1 MRRRSFLGAA
11 AAAGLRKFGA
21 AQGPAIPE
29 DIRNLQP
36 MTAGVK
42 PITTAERQSRV
53 EKARR
58 LMRDNGLAAL
68 YMESGSSMFYFT
80 GRREAGAGYLLTG
93 SGEPVAIAAADRYRT
108 AAAAIK
114 DRKSAGAKMGLE
126 EEVPFAAFDA
136 LRKELPAAE
145 FVNATPVTAG
155 CRMIKSAAEIALLQR
170 ANEVTIAAFR
180 AAFAHLRE
188 GMTQN
193 DLSQIIAAAATAR
206 SGTRGTRWSASASIR
221 RFRTVAFSR
230 RNCGQGDFV
239 LVDGGCTV
247 EGYQSDMTRT
257 VVFGKPTAR
266 QQQIWTLE
274 RRRRTRHY
282 GRRTSARRAKSVDAA
297 ARKVIT
303 DAGFGPDY
311 KVPGLPHRTG
321 HGIGLD
327 GHEWTYLVRG
337 NKTPLAAGHVL
348 QRRTDYRYL
357 RGVRRAP
364 GRLLLHDAVGAAN
377 VHQAESGYRPAIRIS
392 RRRRSETRDCMHSRA
407 CPERGDGPGNAG

>member
-11 AAAGLRKFGA
+11 AAAGLQKFAA

-42 PITTAERQSRV
+42 PIAAAERQARI

-58 LMRDNGLAAL
+58 LMRDNGLAAV

-80 GRREAGAGYLLTG
+80 GRREAGSGYLLTG
-93 SGEPVAIAAADRYRT
+93 SGEPVAIAPADRYRT

-114 DRKSAGAKMGLE
+114 DRKAAGGKVGLE

-155 CRMIKSAAEIALLQR
+155 CRTIKSAAEIALLQR

-193 DLSQIIAAAATAR
+193 DLSQTIAAAHRALGYPGYAMVSFGEYTAFPH
-206 SGTRGTRWSASASIR
+206 GSIQPQKLR
-221 RFRTVAFSR
+221 
-230 RNCGQGDFV
+230 QGDFV

-247 EGYQSDMTRT
+247 EGYESDVTRT
-257 VVFGKPTAR
+257 VIFGKPTAR
-266 QQQIWTLE
+266 QQQVWNLE
-274 RRRRTRHY
+274 RK
-282 GRRTSARRAKSVDAA
+282 AQDAALRAAKIGAPCEAVDAA
-297 ARKVIT
+297 ARKTIA

-327 GHEWTYLVRG
+327 GHEWTNLVRG
-337 NKTPLAAGHVL
+337 NRTPLEAGMCFSDEPTIVI
-348 QRRTDYRYL
+348 YGEF
-357 RGVRRAP
+357 GVRLEDCFYMTP
-364 GRLLLHDAVGAAN
+364 
-377 VHQAESGYRPAIRIS
+377 SGPRTFTRQSPAI
-392 RRRRSETRDCMHSRA
+392 DQ
-407 CPERGDGPGNAG
+407 PFG